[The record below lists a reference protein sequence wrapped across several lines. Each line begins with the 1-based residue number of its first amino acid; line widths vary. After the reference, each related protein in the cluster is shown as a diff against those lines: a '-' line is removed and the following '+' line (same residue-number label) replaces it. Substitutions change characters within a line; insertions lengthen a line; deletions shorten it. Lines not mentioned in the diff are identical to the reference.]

1 MRPTLTALSSPP
13 SPTLPPVQCI
23 RLHEGEAAA
32 GDHRQLN
39 DPDELH
45 QVVVTEVVPL
55 HETDTDSA
63 VFSTIVNAAA
73 SAVQPAT

>member
-32 GDHRQLN
+32 GDHRRLN

-45 QVVVTEVVPL
+45 QVAVTEMGRSN
-55 HETDTDSA
+55 ETHTDST
-63 VFSTIVNAAA
+63 VFSTVANAAA
-73 SAVQPAT
+73 SAVQPAA